1 MQEVYGDLGLS
12 VKNRSESAQAEFNRQ
27 IAEKYKNM
35 SIEEIEASLPLINN
49 RIEELKVLV
58 DLADITEIVSISY
71 IAKKYF
77 NKSRAWLAQRINGN
91 IVNGK
96 PAQFSSDEL
105 IMLKT
110 ALVDISLKM
119 QDASSKIKLA

>member
-1 MQEVYGDLGLS
+1 MQELYKDLEFS
-12 VKNRSESAQAEFNRQ
+12 IKNRSESEQVEFNRQ
-27 IAEKYKNM
+27 MEDKYRNM
-35 SIEEIEASLPLINN
+35 SIEEIEASLPLISN
-49 RIEELKVLV
+49 RIKELKVLV
-58 DLADITEIVSISY
+58 DLGDVTEIVSISY

-96 PAQFSSDEL
+96 PAQFSADEL
-105 IMLKT
+105 DTLKK
-110 ALVDISLKM
+110 ALEDISLKM

>member
-1 MQEVYGDLGLS
+1 MQEVYKDLELS
-12 VKNRSESAQAEFNRQ
+12 IKNRSESEQTEFNRQ
-27 IAEKYKNM
+27 IEDKYRNM
-35 SIEEIEASLPLINN
+35 SIEEIEASMPLINN
-49 RIEELKVLV
+49 RIEELKMLV
-58 DLADITEIVSISY
+58 DLADVTEIVSISY

-105 IMLKT
+105 RTLKT
-110 ALVDISLKM
+110 ALEDISLKM
-119 QDASSKIKLA
+119 QDVSSKIKLA

>member
-1 MQEVYGDLGLS
+1 MQEVYKDLELS
-12 VKNRSESAQAEFNRQ
+12 IKNRSESEQAEFNRQ
-27 IAEKYKNM
+27 IEDKYRNM
-35 SIEEIEASLPLINN
+35 SIEEIEASMPLINN

-58 DLADITEIVSISY
+58 DLADVTEIVSISY

-105 IMLKT
+105 KTLKI
-110 ALVDISLKM
+110 ALEDISLKM

>member
-1 MQEVYGDLGLS
+1 MQDVYKDLELS
-12 VKNRSESAQAEFNRQ
+12 IKNRSESEQAEFNRQ
-27 IAEKYKNM
+27 IEDKYKNM
-35 SIEEIEASLPLINN
+35 SIEEIEASMPLINN

-58 DLADITEIVSISY
+58 DLADVTEIVSISY

-105 IMLKT
+105 KTLKT
-110 ALVDISLKM
+110 ALEDISLKM

>member
-1 MQEVYGDLGLS
+1 MQEVYRDLELS
-12 VKNRSESAQAEFNRQ
+12 IKNRPESEQTEFNRQ
-27 IAEKYKNM
+27 IEDKYRNM
-35 SIEEIEASLPLINN
+35 SIEEIEASVPLINN
-49 RIEELKVLV
+49 RIEALKVLV
-58 DLADITEIVSISY
+58 DLADVTEIVSISY

-96 PAQFSSDEL
+96 PAQFSYDEL
-105 IMLKT
+105 KTLKT
-110 ALVDISLKM
+110 ALEDISLKM